1 MHIPEGWNIL
11 QISEILERISDPIF
25 PEPEENYY
33 QIGIRSHG
41 KGLFHKEPVTGES
54 LGNKRVFRVHP
65 DCFIVNIVFAWEQA
79 VAKTS
84 ANEIGMIASH
94 RFPMFRPNNNL
105 CDVDY
110 LTYFFKTPKG
120 KYLLGLAS
128 PGGAGRNKTLGQ
140 NDFSLLKITL
150 PPTKEQQQIAQIL
163 STWDKAI
170 GNLEALIAA
179 KQKRKKALMQLLLT
193 GNIRFSEFNGE
204 WGYFHLN
211 DIVHTLVSPVDK
223 KTIENE
229 QPALLCNY
237 TDVYYNIRI
246 TKSLAFMRATATEQ
260 EISKFSLKKGDV
272 IITKDSETPGD
283 IAIPA
288 FVSDDLGGVVCGYHL
303 AILRPKKGKID
314 GEFLSYLFSL
324 PKTRYYFYTLA
335 TGATRF
341 GLSIGAIEKANFHL
355 PPIDEQQKIAA
366 VLSIADKE
374 ITTYQNQLAAL
385 KQQKTGLMQQLLTGK
400 RRVQLEKDVKIVS
413 I

>member
-1 MHIPEGWNIL
+1 MYIPEGWNIL
-11 QISEILERISDPIF
+11 QISEILERVSDPIF
-25 PEPEENYY
+25 PELKENYY

-41 KGLFHKEPVTGES
+41 KGLFYKEPVTGEA

-79 VAKTS
+79 VTKTS

-94 RFPMFRPNNNL
+94 RFPMFRPKNNL

-110 LTYFFKTPKG
+110 LTYFFKSPKG

-140 NDFSLLKITL
+140 SELSLLRIML
-150 PPTKEQQQIAQIL
+150 PPTKEQQKIAHIF
-163 STWDKAI
+163 SIWDKALEK
-170 GNLEALIAA
+170 LEALIAA
-179 KQKRKKALMQLLLT
+179 KQKLKKAMMQQLLT
-193 GNIRFSEFNGE
+193 GKVRFPGFERE
-204 WGYFHLN
+204 WKNFYLEN
-211 DIVHTLVSPVDK
+211 IVHILVSPVDK

-229 QPALLCNY
+229 QPVLLCNY

-303 AILRPKKGKID
+303 AILRPKKDKID

-341 GLSIGAIEKANFHL
+341 GLSIRAIEKAIFHL

-366 VLSIADKE
+366 VLSAADKE
-374 ITTYQNQLAAL
+374 ITTNQKQLATL
-385 KQQKTGLMQQLLTGK
+385 KQQKKGLMQQLLTGK
-400 RRVQLEKDVKIVS
+400 KRVNVGKVV
-413 I
+413 